1 MEFLIEVDVVFTRTY
16 TVKASSAEK
25 ALELYQAWT
34 DLDAISEPDDA
45 GLSAMEEQG
54 DTAVVHSADA
64 IRTVLIDVADGL

>member
-16 TVKASSAEK
+16 TVEASSAEK

-45 GLSAMEEQG
+45 DLSAMEEQG
-54 DTAVVHSADA
+54 DTAVVLSADA
-64 IRTVLIDVADGL
+64 TRTVLIDVADGL

>member
-34 DLDAISEPDDA
+34 DLDAISEP
-45 GLSAMEEQG
+45 
-54 DTAVVHSADA
+54 
-64 IRTVLIDVADGL
+64 